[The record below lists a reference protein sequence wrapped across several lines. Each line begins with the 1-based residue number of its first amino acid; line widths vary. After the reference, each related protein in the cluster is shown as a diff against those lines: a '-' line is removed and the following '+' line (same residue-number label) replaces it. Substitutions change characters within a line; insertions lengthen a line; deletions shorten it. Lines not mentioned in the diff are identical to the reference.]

1 MGISASVRQHPVLTY
16 FSLAFLLSYGGF
28 LVLEGPKLLR
38 GEAIVPADALLLFP
52 ILVVGVGL
60 LGVLLTAL
68 VDGRSGLS
76 DLFRR
81 MRRWRVGPV
90 WYAVALLIPPVLI
103 LAILRALSTF
113 VSPAFAPGLFPLGI
127 LFGVIPGFFEEI
139 GWTGYAFP
147 KMRTAKRSTLATGV
161 LLGLLWGLW
170 HAPVVDALGA
180 AAPHGAYWAPFFL
193 AFIAL
198 VTAMRV
204 LIVWIYSNTSSVLL
218 AQLTHASSTASLVVL
233 GASHADP
240 AQEALW
246 YAIYAAALWLV
257 VALVVVMFGVDLLRR
272 PAAARS

>member
-1 MGISASVRQHPVLTY
+1 MGISAWVRRHPVIAY
-16 FSLAFLLSYGGF
+16 FGLAFLLSYGGF
-28 LVLEGPKLLR
+28 LVMEGPKLLR
-38 GEAIVPADALLLFP
+38 GAAIVPTDALLLFP
-52 ILVVGVGL
+52 VLVVGVGG

-76 DLFRR
+76 DLFTR
-81 MRRWRVGPV
+81 MRRWRVGLA
-90 WYAVALLIPPVLI
+90 WYAAALLVPPVLI
-103 LAILRALSTF
+103 LAVLRTLSTF

-147 KMRTAKRSTLATGV
+147 KMRTAKRSTLATAV
-161 LLGLLWGLW
+161 LLGVLWGLW

-180 AAPHGAYWAPFFL
+180 AAPHGAYWGPFFL
-193 AFIAL
+193 AFVAL

-204 LIVWIYSNTSSVLL
+204 LIVWIYTNTSSVLL
-218 AQLTHASSTASLVVL
+218 AQLAHATSTACLVLL
-233 GASHADP
+233 GAPHANP

-257 VALVVVMFGVDLLRR
+257 VALVVAIFGTDLVRR
-272 PAAARS
+272 PAAARV

>member
-1 MGISASVRQHPVLTY
+1 MLGD
-16 FSLAFLLSYGGF
+16 SL
-28 LVLEGPKLLR
+28 V
-38 GEAIVPADALLLFP
+38 LFP
-52 ILVVGVGL
+52 IIVVGVGL

-68 VDGRSGLS
+68 VDGRSRLS
-76 DLFRR
+76 DLFAR
-81 MRRWRVGPV
+81 MRRWQVSPA

-103 LAILRALSTF
+103 WAVLRVLSTF
-113 VSPAFAPGLFPLGI
+113 VSPAFAAGLLPLGI
-127 LFGVIPGFFEEI
+127 VFGVIPGFFEEI

-147 KMRTAKRSTLATGV
+147 KMRTAKRSTLATAV
-161 LLGLLWGLW
+161 LLGVLWGLW

-218 AQLTHASSTASLVVL
+218 AQLAHASSTASLVVL
-233 GASHADP
+233 SASHANP

-246 YAIYAAALWLV
+246 YAIYAGALWLV
-257 VALVVVMFGVDLLRR
+257 VALVVVMFGVDLVRW
-272 PAAARS
+272 PAATRS